1 MKKLLLLLL
10 LSLGFMGSAYAGD
23 VYLCKHEFKE
33 MGALGY
39 RDIKN
44 PPDITLIVERNKVTN
59 LTKFGTETHKRV
71 FKIKMKYDN
80 SFNAMREASTGIQT
94 LHFNK
99 KNGSFYMASV
109 GPLGVSSNAGVCTF
123 MYSQ

>member
-10 LSLGFMGSAYAGD
+10 LSLAFIGQSFAGD

-39 RDIKN
+39 RDSKN

-59 LTKFGTETHKRV
+59 LTKFGTETYKTV
-71 FKIKMKYDN
+71 FKIKQKTA
-80 SFNAMREASTGIQT
+80 SSLTAMSEDFGIKT
-94 LHFNK
+94 LYFNK
-99 KNGSFYMASV
+99 KTGSFYMATVAS
-109 GPLGVSSNAGVCTF
+109 LGVTANAGVCTF

>member
-10 LSLGFMGSAYAGD
+10 LSLAFIGQSFAGD

-33 MGALGY
+33 MGAFGY
-39 RDIKN
+39 RDSKN
-44 PPDITLIVERNKVTN
+44 PPDITLIVERKKVTN
-59 LTKFGTETHKRV
+59 LTKFGTDTHKRV

-80 SFNAMREASTGIQT
+80 SLNAMSEASSGIQT